1 VHAIWFIT
9 AKRGTSFRLVLMAT
23 HMAGEVKMCHPFNV
37 GRKAVNGGNMLKD
50 YVSVTMNIYDAE
62 GN

>member
-1 VHAIWFIT
+1 VHAIWLIT
-9 AKRGTSFRLVLMAT
+9 AKQGTSSRLVLMAI

-37 GRKAVNGGNMLKD
+37 GWKAVNGGNMLKD
-50 YVSVTMNIYDAE
+50 YVSVTMNIYDAK